1 MYNPNNLYGMN
12 GLQMQVPNSLGA
24 MQNNQEIIRVHGEE
38 GAKAF
43 GLGPNSSVLLMDETD
58 NIVWAKVTDGAGYAT
73 LRGFRITPIET
84 TVAAAPSESVQYVST
99 KEFNDLKKVVDA
111 LVEELNG

>member
-1 MYNPNNLYGMN
+1 MYNSNLYGMN
-12 GLQMQVPNSLGA
+12 GLQMQVPNTAGV
-24 MQNNQEIIRVHGEE
+24 MQNNQEIIRVHGED
-38 GAKAF
+38 GAKAY

-84 TVAAAPSESVQYVST
+84 NVTSTRVDAEQYVSL
-99 KEFNDLKKVVDA
+99 KDFNDLKTKVDK